1 MQCPKCHREKF
12 EITKPCAG
20 CGFQGKAIQLEEL
33 GHLQWLLSQLEQ
45 WETFDIDPAAVSK
58 LREIHTSRLRDTQV
72 ELGLRLP
79 AFTPEKVEKAWMELA
94 HLETL
99 FEKVEEWRSAGYF
112 NPEMGEGD
120 PIRSQRALAEELR
133 QRLDEYQRPALPQ
146 RDPDRLK
153 TVSFLMDQIDLL
165 SARGW
170 FKSRKEIEKVVAP
183 LMAVMIDVMSDHQGE

>member
-1 MQCPKCHREKF
+1 MQCPKCQREKF
-12 EITKPCAG
+12 EIEKPCAG
-20 CGFQGKAIQLEEL
+20 CGFRGNARQLDEL
-33 GHLQWLLSQLEQ
+33 VHLQWLLSQMEA
-45 WETFDIDPAAVSK
+45 WEKFDIDADVVSK

-79 AFTPEKVEKAWMELA
+79 AITPEKVEKAWVELA

-99 FEKVEEWRSAGYF
+99 FEKVEEWRNAGYF
-112 NPEMGEGD
+112 NPEMGDGD
-120 PIRSQRALAEELR
+120 PVRTQRALAEELR
-133 QRLDEYQRPALPQ
+133 ERLDEYQRPTLPQ

-170 FKSRKEIEKVVAP
+170 FKSKKEIEQVVAP
-183 LMAVMIDVMSDHQGE
+183 LMAVMLDVMSDHQGE